1 MSGYEWTE
9 RIDALTVTL
18 LRGADLQQVGDVL
31 EFDWESERL
40 VTFDQAF
47 DDLEG
52 DGWDWPVQVEELQ
65 GWLVVAEPD
74 GWFLSDEKKL
84 AALSRDGVAVSVFF
98 NVNAK
103 SRFVVARQGVVVRS
117 FDPVHPTY
125 EPTGNPLPEESGLA
139 FGVDADTTANSFLLL
154 ERLTGVHLDEG
165 WLTAQPRRTWLAP
178 HPLPPGVEGR
188 PEEEQRGSDGGVL
201 RRVFRRFR

>member
-9 RIDALTVTL
+9 QIDALTVTL

-47 DDLEG
+47 DDLDG
-52 DGWDWPVQVEELQ
+52 DGWDWPVQVEELE
-65 GWLVVAEPD
+65 GWLVVAEPN
-74 GWFLSDEKKL
+74 GWFLSDEQKL
-84 AALSRDGVAVSVFF
+84 AALSREGVAVSVFF

-103 SRFVVARQGVVVRS
+103 FRFIVARQGVVVRS
-117 FDPVHPTY
+117 FDPVVPTY
-125 EPTGNPLPEESGLA
+125 EPAGDPLPEEGGLG
-139 FGVDADTTANSFLLL
+139 FGVDEDTTANSFVLL
-154 ERLTGVHLDEG
+154 ERLTGVRLDES
-165 WLTAQPRRTWLAP
+165 WLTEQPRRTWSAP
-178 HPLPPGVEGR
+178 HPLPPGVERR
-188 PEEEQRGSDGGVL
+188 PEEEQRSRGGVL